1 MRRLV
6 TLLLVI
12 LLFVNCDIGRTE
24 EAPSE
29 LMTDMLRYLVV
40 GTGDFE
46 QYDMAIP
53 MPITG
58 YDTTDVV
65 FDFELCPGNQMIRVS
80 CGQDSS
86 CYMVVSTSQ
95 PEKILSAFITLLP
108 YFDEIQSSLPDGYN
122 LTFRVFSGEVRSE
135 RYAITITKDGYST
148 IYE

>member
-1 MRRLV
+1 MKKRIIWL
-6 TLLLVI
+6 LALLV
-12 LLFVNCDIGRTE
+12 LLCGVGQAEDSY
-24 EAPSE
+24 SE
-29 LMTDMLRYLVV
+29 LMTDMLSYLKI
-40 GTGDFE
+40 GTGDLE
-46 QYDMAIP
+46 QYDMALQ
-53 MPITG
+53 MSATG
-58 YDTTDVV
+58 YNTTDVV

-80 CGQDSS
+80 CGQDAS

-95 PEKILSAFITLLP
+95 PERILSAFITLLP